1 MNSVKGWKNINVII
15 ISVSIGVSGIFLGI
29 FITIGIRWIQGKKRK
44 RVPADH
50 DYERPQDYLHGTI
63 LDERPQDYF
72 QGTMYGYERPQDY
85 LRGSMLNYEVVNN
98 PGYQELNFRE
108 VEENRNTTYQS
119 LLLNAMRVEGKENE
133 MLRNKVIK
141 VSSL

>member
-50 DYERPQDYLHGTI
+50 DYERPQDYL
-63 LDERPQDYF
+63 
-72 QGTMYGYERPQDY
+72 
-85 LRGSMLNYEVVNN
+85 RGSMLNYEVVNN

-119 LLLNAMRVEGKENE
+119 LLLNAMKVEGKENE